1 MTKFIGLT
9 EDCGETVVINV
20 ACIALMRKRG
30 FDAQATTH
38 ILLTTAQNLDQ
49 DNPLLTDND
58 VEVKESIAEIY
69 QKIIDAKEL

>member
-9 EDCGETVVINV
+9 EDCGQPVVINV

-30 FDAQATTH
+30 FDDQETTH
-38 ILLTTAQNLDQ
+38 ILLNTAQNLDQ

-69 QKIIDAKEL
+69 QKIVDAKEL